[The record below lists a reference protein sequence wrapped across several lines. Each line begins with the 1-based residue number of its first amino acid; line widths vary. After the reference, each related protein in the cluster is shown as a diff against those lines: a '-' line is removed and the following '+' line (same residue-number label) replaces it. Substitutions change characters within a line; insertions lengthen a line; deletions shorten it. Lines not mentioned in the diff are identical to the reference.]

1 MRKCHTFYKSIN
13 HKVFR
18 VCFLLYVHILYVTHD
33 SQKFW
38 KGWLS
43 FKMADCLSKW
53 QTCFAKT
60 LDPKRLRKF
69 TVYFRIDCCSLWID
83 PIIQNIK
90 HIPKKSTAKSQF
102 YNDWCPYCRVCLYD
116 WSHVIQKDVQLILI
130 IWLSGLRGSIGDASP
145 KFHARSPQQP
155 VPSARLTFL
164 GFSERHRG
172 GNSKGVMGVS
182 SLEMVGIPK

>member
-116 WSHVIQKDVQLILI
+116 WSHVIQKDVQLISPP
-130 IWLSGLRGSIGDASP
+130 WLDGDASP
-145 KFHARSPQQP
+145 KKRQEPP
-155 VPSARLTFL
+155 TTSAFRKAYIPWVL
-164 GFSERHRG
+164 GTAPWWKLQRCYG
-172 GNSKGVMGVS
+172 GFI
-182 SLEMVGIPK
+182 VGNGWNTKIMP